1 MCSTA
6 LRRTSN
12 WSAEFED
19 ETYTVTANAASGGTI
34 ELSADTVSAG
44 GSITVTV
51 KPDEGYVLKS
61 LTVNGQAV
69 AVKADG
75 TYVIENI
82 FADQTVAAEFE
93 KKQDTS
99 VPTDSGSETD
109 SASGT
114 KAGCGSAI
122 SGVLG
127 MGAIVLS
134 VGACLL
140 TLRVR
145 KRK

>member
-1 MCSTA
+1 M
-6 LRRTSN
+6 
-12 WSAEFED
+12 
-19 ETYTVTANAASGGTI
+19 ASSKI
-34 ELSADTVSAG
+34 
-44 GSITVTV
+44 
-51 KPDEGYVLKS
+51 
-61 LTVNGQAV
+61 
-69 AVKADG
+69 
-75 TYVIENI
+75 I

-93 KKQDTS
+93 KEAGPLS
-99 VPTDSGSETD
+99 RRIPVPRQILPRYKK
-109 SASGT
+109 

>member
-99 VPTDSGSETD
+99 VPTVPVPRQILPPVQKPAAE
-109 SASGT
+109 A
-114 KAGCGSAI
+114 
-122 SGVLG
+122 
-127 MGAIVLS
+127 
-134 VGACLL
+134 
-140 TLRVR
+140 R
-145 KRK
+145 